1 VTTRTNTTAGKVR
14 LTHPDRIYWDDAGVT
29 KQDLADYY
37 GKVWPWM
44 RPHVTG
50 RALALL
56 RCPEGTGIGQ
66 CFFQKHARAGIPTAF
81 LHLVPEKG
89 DKIISIDDLDGLIA
103 LVQGGTLE
111 VHTRGSIIDD
121 RERADRLVFD
131 LDPGPGTNWAR
142 MVDAAREVR
151 ERLKH
156 VKLKSFVKASG
167 GKGLHVVVPIAPAP
181 WAAAKTFARTIAESM
196 AKDAP
201 GRFTATAGE
210 DNRNNR
216 IFVDYLRNS
225 REATAIAPYSTRARA
240 GAPVAMPIA
249 WEELGG
255 LKSAHQYNVRNA
267 MRRLSRLKK
276 DPWAGIGRVKQVLPK
291 VK

>member
-1 VTTRTNTTAGKVR
+1 MTTRTNTTAGKVR
-14 LTHPDRIYWDDAGVT
+14 LTHPDRVYWDDAGVT

-89 DKIISIDDLDGLIA
+89 DKIITIDDLDGLIA

-111 VHTRGSIIDD
+111 IHTRGSIIDD

-167 GKGLHVVVPIAPAP
+167 GKGLHVVVPIAPSAVGRGQDVC
-181 WAAAKTFARTIAESM
+181 AHHRREHGEGCARPLHG
-196 AKDAP
+196 D
-201 GRFTATAGE
+201 GRRGQPQQPH
-210 DNRNNR
+210 
-216 IFVDYLRNS
+216 LC
-225 REATAIAPYSTRARA
+225 
-240 GAPVAMPIA
+240 
-249 WEELGG
+249 
-255 LKSAHQYNVRNA
+255 
-267 MRRLSRLKK
+267 RL
-276 DPWAGIGRVKQVLPK
+276 PAQQP
-291 VK
+291 